1 MMRIKLLFIGLF
13 FSLGCVPILIGGGL
27 LTGYAL
33 SNNSASG
40 KVNIGYHDLWINCL
54 DKLEAQRIEIIEAK
68 ESNGIIKAQMS
79 DVNITVRINSLSSGT
94 QELKVSA
101 RKYLLPKPHIA
112 QDIFFKIVKGLK

>member
-1 MMRIKLLFIGLF
+1 
-13 FSLGCVPILIGGGL
+13 
-27 LTGYAL
+27 
-33 SNNSASG
+33 
-40 KVNIGYHDLWINCL
+40 
-54 DKLEAQRIEIIEAK
+54 
-68 ESNGIIKAQMS
+68 MS